1 MEKIRQ
7 YFNDI
12 IKNEKDVSAGMAAIP
27 ETVQELRGCLQD
39 AIDAMRST
47 ETPVTAIA
55 SGSEL
60 FLRFITLAT
69 LDTPVRILWYLDSF
83 FCSFLKLDLF
93 FKFLFCTA
101 IVYFEFTYYRT
112 LNQSFAECKGIM
124 LDRGKIFYEKLVAA
138 RGKVAKVAEHFI
150 TDGSTILTHSKSR
163 VVLQA
168 MKEAAANNKIF
179 EVYVTSSSPDN
190 IGEEMFRSL
199 TKLGIS
205 CTMILDSAVG
215 YVMEQ
220 VDMVMVGAEGVAESG
235 GVINKIGTY
244 TMAICAKEMKKPFYV
259 LTESFKFARIYPLNQ
274 VDLPNEFKYTSST
287 LSNDLKKEH
296 PLVDYTPPHYISLLF
311 TDLGIL
317 TPSAVSDELIK
328 LYL

>member
-1 MEKIRQ
+1 MDKEEICQ
-7 YFNDI
+7 YFNSI
-12 IKNEKDVSAGMAAIP
+12 IKNEKDVSAGMAAIRTLLKVLKHSKS
-27 ETVQELRGCLQD
+27 ETVQELRICLQH

-69 LDTPVRILWYLDSF
+69 LDTPSI
-83 FCSFLKLDLF
+83 
-93 FKFLFCTA
+93 
-101 IVYFEFTYYRT
+101 
-112 LNQSFAECKGIM
+112 AECKGIM
-124 LDRGKIFYEKLVAA
+124 LERGKVFYEKLVAA
-138 RGKVAKVAEHFI
+138 RGKVAKVAAHFI

-168 MKEAAANNKIF
+168 MKEAAASNKIF
-179 EVYVTSSSPDN
+179 EVYVTSTSDN
-190 IGEEMFRSL
+190 NGEEMCQSL

-205 CTMILDSAVG
+205 CTVILDSAVG
-215 YVMEQ
+215 YVMEHI
-220 VDMVMVGAEGVAESG
+220 DMVMVGAEGVAESG

-244 TMAICAKEMKKPFYV
+244 TMAICAKEVKKPFYV
-259 LTESFKFARIYPLNQ
+259 LTESFKFSRIYPLNQ
-274 VDLPNEFKYTSST
+274 IDLPNEFKYTYSVLLT
-287 LSNDLKKEH
+287 KNLKKEH

>member
-1 MEKIRQ
+1 MNKEEICQ
-7 YFNDI
+7 YFSGI
-12 IKNEKDVSAGMAAIP
+12 IKNDKDVSAGMAAISTLLKVLEHSNS
-27 ETVQELRGCLQD
+27 ETVQELRICLKD

-47 ETPVTAIA
+47 DTSVTSIA

-69 LDTPVRILWYLDSF
+69 LDTP
-83 FCSFLKLDLF
+83 
-93 FKFLFCTA
+93 
-101 IVYFEFTYYRT
+101 
-112 LNQSFAECKGIM
+112 SFADCKKIM
-124 LDRGKIFYEKLVAA
+124 LDRGKVFYEKLVAA
-138 RGKVAKVAEHFI
+138 RGKVAKLAAHFI
-150 TDGSTILTHSKSR
+150 TDGSIILTHSKSR

-168 MKEAAANNKIF
+168 MKEAAADNKIF
-179 EVYVTSSSPDN
+179 EVYVTSSSPD
-190 IGEEMFRSL
+190 GSGGDMCKSL
-199 TKLGIS
+199 TNLGIS

-244 TMAICAKEMKKPFYV
+244 TMAICAKEIKKPFYV
-259 LTESFKFARIYPLNQ
+259 LTESFKFSRIYPLNQ
-274 VDLPNEFKYTSST
+274 VDLPDEFKYTSST
-287 LSNDLKKEH
+287 LQNNLKKEH
-296 PLVDYTPPHYISLLF
+296 PLVDYTPPQYISLLF

>member
-1 MEKIRQ
+1 MEKEEICQ
-7 YFNDI
+7 YFNGI
-12 IKNEKDVSAGMAAIP
+12 IKNEKDISAGMAAIRTLLKVLQYSKS
-27 ETVQELRGCLQD
+27 ETVQELRYCLQN

-47 ETPVTAIA
+47 ENPVTAIA

-69 LDTPVRILWYLDSF
+69 LDTPVRILLYNLSG
-83 FCSFLKLDLF
+83 FL
-93 FKFLFCTA
+93 
-101 IVYFEFTYYRT
+101 VS
-112 LNQSFAECKGIM
+112 QCKGIM
-124 LDRGKIFYEKLVAA
+124 LHRGKMFYEKLVAA
-138 RGKVAKVAEHFI
+138 RGKVAKVAAHFI
-150 TDGSTILTHSKSR
+150 KDGSKILTHSKSR

-168 MKEAAANNKIF
+168 MKGAVESNKIF
-179 EVYVTSSSPDN
+179 EVYVTCSSPDN
-190 IGEEMFRSL
+190 SGQEMCQNL
-199 TKLGIS
+199 TDLGVS
-205 CTMILDSAVG
+205 CTLILDSAMG

-235 GVINKIGTY
+235 GVINKVGTY
-244 TMAICAKEMKKPFYV
+244 TMAMCAKEVKKPFYV
-259 LTESFKFARIYPLNQ
+259 LTESFKFSRIYPLNQ
-274 VDLPNEFKYTSST
+274 VDLPNEFKYTAST
-287 LSNDLKKEH
+287 LKKDLQKEH

>member
-1 MEKIRQ
+1 
-7 YFNDI
+7 
-12 IKNEKDVSAGMAAIP
+12 MAAIRTLLKVLEHSKS
-27 ETVQELRGCLQD
+27 ETVQELRLCLQD

-69 LDTPVRILWYLDSF
+69 LDTRSI
-83 FCSFLKLDLF
+83 
-93 FKFLFCTA
+93 
-101 IVYFEFTYYRT
+101 
-112 LNQSFAECKGIM
+112 AECKGIM
-124 LDRGKIFYEKLVAA
+124 LERGKMFYEKLVAA
-138 RGKVAKVAEHFI
+138 RGKVAKVAAHFI

-168 MKEAAANNKIF
+168 MKEAVASNKIF
-179 EVYVTSSSPDN
+179 EVYVTSTSPDN
-190 IGEEMFRSL
+190 NGEKMCQSL

-205 CTMILDSAVG
+205 CTVILDSAVG

-220 VDMVMVGAEGVAESG
+220 IDMVMVGAEGVAESG

-244 TMAICAKEMKKPFYV
+244 TMAICAKEVKKPFYV

-287 LSNDLKKEH
+287 LSKNLKKEH

>member
-1 MEKIRQ
+1 
-7 YFNDI
+7 
-12 IKNEKDVSAGMAAIP
+12 
-27 ETVQELRGCLQD
+27 
-39 AIDAMRST
+39 MRST

-69 LDTPVRILWYLDSF
+69 LDTP
-83 FCSFLKLDLF
+83 
-93 FKFLFCTA
+93 
-101 IVYFEFTYYRT
+101 
-112 LNQSFAECKGIM
+112 SFAECKGIM
-124 LDRGKIFYEKLVAA
+124 LGRGKVFYEKLIAA
-138 RGKVAKVAEHFI
+138 RGKVAKVAAHFI
-150 TDGSTILTHSKSR
+150 IDGSTILTHSKSR
-163 VVLQA
+163 VVLKA
-168 MKEAAANNKIF
+168 MKEAVESNKIF

-190 IGEEMFRSL
+190 SGEEMCEEL
-199 TKLGIS
+199 TKMGIS
-205 CTMILDSAVG
+205 CTVILDSAVG

-244 TMAICAKEMKKPFYV
+244 TMAICAKEVKKPFYV
-259 LTESFKFARIYPLNQ
+259 LTESFKFSRIYPLNQ
-274 VDLPNEFKYTSST
+274 VDLPDEFKYTSST
-287 LSNDLKKEH
+287 LNNNLRKEH
-296 PLVDYTPPHYISLLF
+296 PLVDYTPPHFISLLF

>member
-1 MEKIRQ
+1 MQRNEICE
-7 YFNDI
+7 YFNGI
-12 IKNEKDVSAGMAAIP
+12 IRDETDVSAGMAAIRTLLKVLERSKS
-27 ETVQELRGCLQD
+27 ETVQELRYCLQD
-39 AIDAMRST
+39 AVEAMRST
-47 ETPVTAIA
+47 DNPVTAIA

-69 LDTPVRILWYLDSF
+69 LDTP
-83 FCSFLKLDLF
+83 
-93 FKFLFCTA
+93 
-101 IVYFEFTYYRT
+101 
-112 LNQSFAECKGIM
+112 SFAECKGIM
-124 LDRGKIFYEKLVAA
+124 LHRGKMFYEKLVAA
-138 RGKVAKVAEHFI
+138 RGKVAKVAGHFI
-150 TDGSTILTHSKSR
+150 TDGSMILTHSKSR

-179 EVYVTSSSPDN
+179 GVFVTSSSPDN
-190 IGEEMFRSL
+190 SGEEMCKNL

-205 CTMILDSAVG
+205 CTLILDSAMG

-235 GVINKIGTY
+235 GVINKVGTY
-244 TMAICAKEMKKPFYV
+244 TMAMCAKEVKKPFYV
-259 LTESFKFARIYPLNQ
+259 LTESFKFSRIYPLNQ
-274 VDLPNEFKYTSST
+274 VDLPNEFKYTAST
-287 LSNDLKKEH
+287 LRKSIEREH

>member
-1 MEKIRQ
+1 MDKEEICQ
-7 YFNDI
+7 YFNSI
-12 IKNEKDVSAGMAAIP
+12 IKNEKDVSAGMAAIRTLLKVLKHSKS
-27 ETVQELRGCLQD
+27 ETVQELRICLQH

-69 LDTPVRILWYLDSF
+69 LDTASI
-83 FCSFLKLDLF
+83 
-93 FKFLFCTA
+93 
-101 IVYFEFTYYRT
+101 
-112 LNQSFAECKGIM
+112 AECKGIM
-124 LDRGKIFYEKLVAA
+124 LERGKVFYEKLVAA
-138 RGKVAKVAEHFI
+138 RGKVAKVAAHFI
-150 TDGSTILTHSKSR
+150 TDGSIILTHSKSR

-168 MKEAAANNKIF
+168 MKEAAASNKIF
-179 EVYVTSSSPDN
+179 EVYVTSTSPDN
-190 IGEEMFRSL
+190 NGEEMCQSL

-205 CTMILDSAVG
+205 CTVILDSAVG
-215 YVMEQ
+215 YVMEHI
-220 VDMVMVGAEGVAESG
+220 DMVMVGAEGVAESG

-244 TMAICAKEMKKPFYV
+244 TMAICAKEVKKPFYV
-259 LTESFKFARIYPLNQ
+259 LTESFKFSRIYPLNQ
-274 VDLPNEFKYTSST
+274 VDLPNEFKYTYSVLLT
-287 LSNDLKKEH
+287 KNLKKEH

>member
-1 MEKIRQ
+1 MEKDEIRQ

-12 IKNEKDVSAGMAAIP
+12 IRNETDVSAGMAAIRTLLKVLERSKS
-27 ETVQELRGCLQD
+27 ETVQELRICLQD
-39 AIDAMRST
+39 AIDAICST
-47 ETPVTAIA
+47 ENPVTPIA

-69 LDTPVRILWYLDSF
+69 LDTP
-83 FCSFLKLDLF
+83 
-93 FKFLFCTA
+93 
-101 IVYFEFTYYRT
+101 
-112 LNQSFAECKGIM
+112 SFAVCKRIM
-124 LDRGKIFYEKLVAA
+124 LDRGKVFYEKLVAA
-138 RGKVAKVAEHFI
+138 RGKIAKVAAQFI
-150 TDGSTILTHSKSR
+150 TDGSIILTHSKSR

-168 MKEAAANNKIF
+168 MKEAAASNKIF

-190 IGEEMFRSL
+190 SGEEMCQNL

-205 CTMILDSAVG
+205 CTVILDSAMG
-215 YVMEQ
+215 YVMEK

-244 TMAICAKEMKKPFYV
+244 TMAICAREMKKPFYV
-259 LTESFKFARIYPLNQ
+259 LTESFKFSRIYPLNQ

-287 LSNDLKKEH
+287 LSKNLEKEH
-296 PLVDYTPPHYISLLF
+296 PLVDYTPPQYINLLF

>member
-1 MEKIRQ
+1 MEKKEICR
-7 YFNDI
+7 YFNGI
-12 IKNEKDVSAGMAAIP
+12 IRNEKDVSAGMAAIRTLLKVLEHSKP
-27 ETVQELRGCLQD
+27 ETVQELRICLQH

-69 LDTPVRILWYLDSF
+69 LDTP
-83 FCSFLKLDLF
+83 
-93 FKFLFCTA
+93 
-101 IVYFEFTYYRT
+101 
-112 LNQSFAECKGIM
+112 SFAECKGIM

-138 RGKVAKVAEHFI
+138 RGKVAKVAAHFI

-168 MKEAAANNKIF
+168 MKEAAASNKTF

-190 IGEEMFRSL
+190 VGEEMCQSL

-205 CTMILDSAVG
+205 CTVILDSAVG

-244 TMAICAKEMKKPFYV
+244 TMAICAKEVKKPFYV

-274 VDLPNEFKYTSST
+274 VDLPDEFKYTSST
-287 LSNDLKKEH
+287 LNNNLKKEH